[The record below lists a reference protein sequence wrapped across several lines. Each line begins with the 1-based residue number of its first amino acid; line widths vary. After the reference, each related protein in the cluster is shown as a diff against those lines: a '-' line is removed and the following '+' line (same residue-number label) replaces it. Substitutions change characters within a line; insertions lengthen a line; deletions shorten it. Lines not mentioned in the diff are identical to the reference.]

1 MLKAYKKLV
10 TLLLVL
16 SSLSIQ
22 GFDLTGEG
30 INLSG
35 KINSTSLTESGGV
48 IDVVSDNEKYG
59 KTWLTYN
66 VKVNNPNSPDQG
78 SFQGRAIAINNDGV
92 RVSAS
97 RQGVWSREGY
107 IYSFYSLDDVSDG
120 NQFLCIT
127 TMNVKNDTVEMR
139 FYPK

>member
-78 SFQGRAIAINNDGV
+78 SFHGRAIAINNDGA

-127 TMNVKNDTVEMR
+127 TMNLKDDTVEMR

>member
-10 TLLLVL
+10 ILLLVL

-35 KINSTSLTESGGV
+35 KINSTSLTDTGGV

-78 SFQGRAIAINNDGV
+78 SFQGRAIAINNDGL

-127 TMNVKNDTVEMR
+127 TMNLKDDTVEMR